1 MRSPRAVVTALL
13 VIGLLAA
20 GCSGD
25 DEPSSTPSSSQTS
38 LQDPDDAPT
47 LSINPVVKLGK
58 VVGRLTRSDRKRLE
72 GVVSDVAVHWLE
84 AAYLGGDYPRKD
96 FRDSWPG
103 FTASAKKLARHDKA
117 LMSNARIG
125 SRVDQVN
132 PSSLAVTVDLLG
144 VKKRPVGATAH
155 VQLRFDTEG
164 TGSNPAKHKVYIGGR
179 LRLTPT
185 PHGWKVFAYTIN
197 RGDV

>member
-13 VIGLLAA
+13 VTGLLTA

-25 DEPSSTPSSSQTS
+25 DQPAANPSSSQS
-38 LQDPDDAPT
+38 QLQNPDDAPT

-58 VVGRLTRSDRKRLE
+58 VVGKLSRSDRKRLK

-103 FTASAKKLARHDKA
+103 VTAEAKKLARHDKA
-117 LMSNARIG
+117 LMSNAHIG
-125 SRVDQVN
+125 SKVDQVN

-164 TGSNPAKHKVYIGGR
+164 QAQHKVYIGGR